1 MRKIW
6 SGMLVVLLLSIVAAG
21 CGRQADKRVV
31 ITFAS
36 AEAGAEQIAI
46 MQKIIGRFEKAHPGI
61 KVKLDWGTTQQKILT
76 QIAGGNPPDVFMWWS
91 GITDLAKRD
100 VLLPLNR
107 FVDREGID
115 MEQYYKC
122 LVDYYTFD
130 GRLYAFP
137 MQLKTNCIIYNKDIF
152 DKAKV
157 AYPQE
162 NWTWDDY
169 CRIAEKLTGDSDNDG
184 IRDRFGANTVL
195 WFEWLL
201 WSGCSVLDND
211 GKKCILD
218 SDPHVRIENERVVC
232 SVIGETE
239 AVGFCGSGLIDA
251 VALFRR
257 CGLIDESGYIISGE
271 EALERS
277 RAVKGIRLAEED
289 GASSIL
295 FGDSADGRVKI
306 TQRDIREVQLAKA
319 AIRAGA
325 ILLLKYFGCE
335 EKDISLLLLAGAFGN
350 YINKSSALEIGLL
363 PAIDAKRIISA
374 GNAAGVGAVKALA
387 SLDDR
392 YRARR
397 LAQKVEY
404 IELSLNADFQ
414 REFVASMLF

>member
-107 FVDREGID
+107 FVNREGID

-184 IRDRFGANTVL
+184 IRDRFGASTVL

-218 SDPHVRIENERVVC
+218 SDPHVRKVLPILYKFNKDIC
-232 SVIGETE
+232 PTPAE
-239 AVGFCGSGLIDA
+239 ASAFTGSGAAGAQGFLSQRVAMQVAPAFMLSALMPVKNFRWDIAPLPQGPLGENIHTFDDA
-251 VALFRR
+251 
-257 CGLIDESGYIISGE
+257 GLCIPRTIKHPE
-271 EALERS
+271 EAFKFVAFYCNEENQKLLGTS
-277 RAVKGIRLAEED
+277 RNGIPANRKAAEATYAISSPVQLYYYLKEADKADTPLMPRIRNYMEIIKPLCDQMDLFFLGRTDLDSALRVSSAGIRSKL
-289 GASSIL
+289 
-295 FGDSADGRVKI
+295 
-306 TQRDIREVQLAKA
+306 
-319 AIRAGA
+319 
-325 ILLLKYFGCE
+325 
-335 EKDISLLLLAGAFGN
+335 
-350 YINKSSALEIGLL
+350 
-363 PAIDAKRIISA
+363 
-374 GNAAGVGAVKALA
+374 
-387 SLDDR
+387 
-392 YRARR
+392 
-397 LAQKVEY
+397 QKH
-404 IELSLNADFQ
+404 
-414 REFVASMLF
+414 